1 MRPRHLMTVAVLA
14 TAALLAAACS
24 SSSSTPSANP
34 TAAAASTLTISDEGG
49 TTWPCDF
56 NPFNSNNIAW
66 SFGPVYEP
74 LIFVNNL
81 ASNPLAPG
89 AITPWLATAYKW
101 NSSNTQ
107 LTFTI

>member
-1 MRPRHLMTVAVLA
+1 MRPRHLITVAVLA

-24 SSSSTPSANP
+24 SSSTTTPGATSSP
-34 TAAAASTLTISDEGG
+34 AAGASTLTISDEGG

-81 ASNPLAPG
+81 AANPLALE
-89 AITPWLATAYKW
+89 T
-101 NSSNTQ
+101 
-107 LTFTI
+107 